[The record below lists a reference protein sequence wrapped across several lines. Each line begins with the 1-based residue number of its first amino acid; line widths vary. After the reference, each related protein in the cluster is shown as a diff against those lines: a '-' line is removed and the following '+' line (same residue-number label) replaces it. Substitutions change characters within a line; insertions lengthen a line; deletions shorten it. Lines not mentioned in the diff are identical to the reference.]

1 VSVPIIAFF
10 NNKGGVG
17 KTTLVYHL
25 AWMFADLGVK
35 VLAVDMDP
43 QANLTTAFRG
53 PGTSELFRDLKIDDP
68 TSSLGQVISDGLV
81 LLSSDLMLPTREE
94 ELAVEW
100 QGALGGNGNA
110 FGALSPRW
118 RLMRDLERDNE
129 AQLILLDLGPNLSAI
144 NRASLIAADHIVVP
158 LAPDMFSVQGLEIL
172 GSTLR
177 KWRVDWRERLACSPS
192 KGVDLPAGAM
202 TPLGYVVLQTGV
214 AMRAFEDWINWI
226 PDYYRKFVLDDPP
239 MSSISILNDP
249 NKLGILRPY
258 RSLLEMAREARKP
271 MFHLKPADGAIGA
284 YLQSAEDAR
293 KDFEALARAIVSKA
307 NLPISF
313 SS

>member
-1 VSVPIIAFF
+1 
-10 NNKGGVG
+10 
-17 KTTLVYHL
+17 
-25 AWMFADLGVK
+25 
-35 VLAVDMDP
+35 
-43 QANLTTAFRG
+43 
-53 PGTSELFRDLKIDDP
+53 
-68 TSSLGQVISDGLV
+68 VISASLV
-81 LLSSDLMLPTREE
+81 LLSSDLMLPTQEE

-100 QGALGGNGNA
+100 QGALSGNGNA

-158 LAPDMFSVQGLEIL
+158 LAPDKSSVQGLEIL

-177 KWRVDWRERLACSPS
+177 KWRLDWRERLFCSPS
-192 KGVDLPAGAM
+192 KGVDLPSGAM
-202 TPLGYVVLQTGV
+202 TPLGYVVVRTGV
-214 AMRAFEDWINWI
+214 AMRADEHWINRI
-226 PDYYRKFVLDDPP
+226 PNDYRKFVLNDPP
-239 MSSISILNDP
+239 TSSISILNDP
-249 NKLGILRPY
+249 NNLGILKPY

-293 KDFEALARAIVSKA
+293 KDFESLARAIVAKG
-307 NLPISF
+307 NLPITL